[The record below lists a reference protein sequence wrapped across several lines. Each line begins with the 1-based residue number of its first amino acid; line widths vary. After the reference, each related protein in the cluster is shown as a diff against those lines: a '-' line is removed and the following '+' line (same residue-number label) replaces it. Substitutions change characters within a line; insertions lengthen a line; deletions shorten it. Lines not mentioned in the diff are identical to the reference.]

1 MLPGHGQGYIEVTG
15 LTGEKQQITGNEI
28 VLHLDAGNP
37 NKELQTFSVESG
49 NVIEAELIKV
59 YEQAERV
66 DIAFDKINAGT
77 RESMQGIV
85 FRISLLDE
93 AGNPVESHI
102 AVTGANGR
110 FDSAGR
116 KESGKFNINDVIYE
130 YNQTQEESAWK
141 EYDMTAGIWFCGD
154 ESTQREV
161 FDEDIM
167 ADGATKS
174 EENTSIREASETEKA
189 DLGALLPGT
198 YMIEELPCKGNR
210 GFVIMQRQIVD
221 IDNAETI
228 RELGTYENQSSEDTT
243 EQTTTETTTGDT
255 TETTTEATT
264 GDTTETTT
272 ESTTEQTTEITTE
285 LTTETTTGETTEIT
299 TEDTTE
305 TTTESTTELTT
316 EQTTEIT
323 TETTT
328 ELTTEPDTGDRKKP
342 PVRTGDSSGVILFSY
357 IGFGAML
364 GAVILVIIKRRQG
377 KHGKDRPGNR
387 EH

>member
-272 ESTTEQTTEITTE
+272 ESTTE
-285 LTTETTTGETTEIT
+285 
-299 TEDTTE
+299 
-305 TTTESTTELTT
+305 LTT